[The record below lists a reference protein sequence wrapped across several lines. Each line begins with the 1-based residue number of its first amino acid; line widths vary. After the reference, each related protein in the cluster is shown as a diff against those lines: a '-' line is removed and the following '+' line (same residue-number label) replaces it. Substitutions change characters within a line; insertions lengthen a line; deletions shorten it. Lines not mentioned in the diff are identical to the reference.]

1 MVITPRAALSSG
13 WTDSCSRRN
22 LSGLFSCD
30 ALKRVR
36 IPGHRQPPP
45 NDLSRGVNST
55 LSPRWAVQME
65 RLETRFQRFPFTVK
79 IKAEMAILNFSNT
92 LEDQGADKPIYYT
105 F

>member
-1 MVITPRAALSSG
+1 MAITPRAALSSG
-13 WTDSCSRRN
+13 GPTAAPVGPD
-22 LSGLFSCD
+22 LSCD

-55 LSPRWAVQME
+55 LSPPWAVQME
-65 RLETRFQRFPFTVK
+65 RLETGFQRFPFTVK
-79 IKAEMAILNFSNT
+79 IKAEMPILNFSNT